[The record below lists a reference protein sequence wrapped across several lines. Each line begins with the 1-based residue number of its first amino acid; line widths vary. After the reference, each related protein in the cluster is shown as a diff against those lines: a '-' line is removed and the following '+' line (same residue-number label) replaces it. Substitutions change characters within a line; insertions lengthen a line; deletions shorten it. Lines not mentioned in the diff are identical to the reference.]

1 MAEHDANPGFGQNP
15 GFGDHLNGE
24 MRHAMMSIS
33 AAAFTFEA
41 FANSVVH
48 QLPSLA
54 PKAGVRPLRFTNWR
68 ARGAYLRRAG
78 TRRSPSRAALVRQ
91 TLGNAFTFSNA
102 LGKGLRV
109 TLKEAFE
116 FRNMAVHSPAGFVDP
131 VMRDEYGIA
140 TEVRYARFTAS
151 NADVMVK
158 NAYNIFRRALARP
171 KHTNDADWLAW

>member
-1 MAEHDANPGFGQNP
+1 M
-15 GFGDHLNGE
+15 
-24 MRHAMMSIS
+24 
-33 AAAFTFEA
+33 
-41 FANSVVH
+41 
-48 QLPSLA
+48 
-54 PKAGVRPLRFTNWR
+54 
-68 ARGAYLRRAG
+68 
-78 TRRSPSRAALVRQ
+78 
-91 TLGNAFTFSNA
+91 
-102 LGKGLRV
+102 